1 MPSNRHDNEDG
12 HSTSSS
18 TRSPDNWRSN
28 QSTVPGTP
36 LVRTSF
42 FLQRSPVATQQQG
55 RYFLRSSPPRVA
67 TAEIVTAAVSNTASA
82 ASTAA
87 AVSSTAASDAASI
100 SAAAGIA
107 ALSRVASQGMAAA
120 VRGRVR
126 GNRSRVSGSAAVAR
140 GGGAAPVNRG
150 GTKNYSDQEVEYML
164 QCIRCVLPLGHEMW
178 DRVAELHG
186 VHWPMQGRTAESLKR
201 KFQTLANQQPGTGNP
216 NIPPLVAKAKEIREA
231 INVSA
236 GVNDADVSE
245 FFEDPDGGLLDG
257 DEEDEVILEAPP
269 AAADVADAEAVP
281 TVITAV
287 ARRQSTSSG
296 PGSIATSVGT
306 SKARTKQNQLVGAIE
321 ASNEV
326 TSSAFATFLQQR
338 QMAEEFEWRQ
348 RRYEREEER
357 IRREEERNRREE
369 ERARREEELHEMRRK
384 ESRQQEQ
391 MGMVF
396 QAAMAG
402 IMAFWANKK
411 PNGDSSA

>member
-36 LVRTSF
+36 VVRTSF

-107 ALSRVASQGMAAA
+107 ALSRVASQGIAAA
-120 VRGRVR
+120 GRGSGR
-126 GNRSRVSGSAAVAR
+126 GSRSRVIGSAAVAR
-140 GGGAAPVNRG
+140 GGGATAVNRG

-231 INVSA
+231 INISA
-236 GVNDADVSE
+236 GVTDADVSE
-245 FFEDPDGGLLDG
+245 FFDEPDGGLLDD
-257 DEEDEVILEAPP
+257 DEEE
-269 AAADVADAEAVP
+269 
-281 TVITAV
+281 V

>member
-1 MPSNRHDNEDG
+1 MPRNRHDNEDG
-12 HSTSSS
+12 NSTSSS

-36 LVRTSF
+36 VVRTSF

-87 AVSSTAASDAASI
+87 AVSSTAPSDAASI
-100 SAAAGIA
+100 SAAVGIA

-120 VRGRVR
+120 VRGRGR

-140 GGGAAPVNRG
+140 GGGAAQVNRG

-164 QCIRCVLPLGHEMW
+164 QCIRCVLPLGHEIW

-236 GVNDADVSE
+236 GVTDADVSE
-245 FFEDPDGGLLDG
+245 FFDKPDGGLLEY
-257 DEEDEVILEAPP
+257 DEEEEVILEAPP

-281 TVITAV
+281 MVITAV

-326 TSSAFATFLQQR
+326 TSSAFATFLQQH
-338 QMAEEFEWRQ
+338 QNF
-348 RRYEREEER
+348 
-357 IRREEERNRREE
+357 
-369 ERARREEELHEMRRK
+369 
-384 ESRQQEQ
+384 
-391 MGMVF
+391 
-396 QAAMAG
+396 
-402 IMAFWANKK
+402 
-411 PNGDSSA
+411 

>member
-1 MPSNRHDNEDG
+1 MPRNRHDNEDG
-12 HSTSSS
+12 NSTSSS
-18 TRSPDNWRSN
+18 TCSPDNWRSN

-36 LVRTSF
+36 VVRTSF

-87 AVSSTAASDAASI
+87 AVSSTAPSDAASI
-100 SAAAGIA
+100 SAAVGIA

-120 VRGRVR
+120 VRGRGR

-140 GGGAAPVNRG
+140 GGGAGAVNRG
-150 GTKNYSDQEVEYML
+150 GPKNYSDQEVEYML

-236 GVNDADVSE
+236 GVTDADVSE
-245 FFEDPDGGLLDG
+245 FFDEPDGGLLEY
-257 DEEDEVILEAPP
+257 DEEEEVILEAPP
-269 AAADVADAEAVP
+269 AAAEVADAEAVP

-296 PGSIATSVGT
+296 PGSIATSVGS

-326 TSSAFATFLQQR
+326 TSSAFATFLQQH

-357 IRREEERNRREE
+357 IRQEEERSRREE

-396 QAAMAG
+396 QAVV
-402 IMAFWANKK
+402 
-411 PNGDSSA
+411 